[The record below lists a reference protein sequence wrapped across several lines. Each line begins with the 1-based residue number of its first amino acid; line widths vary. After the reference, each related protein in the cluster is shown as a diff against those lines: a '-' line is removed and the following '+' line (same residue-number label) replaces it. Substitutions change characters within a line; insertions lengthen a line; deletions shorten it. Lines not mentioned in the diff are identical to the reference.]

1 MGLAPEGRAYALG
14 CNIGQGLSMERRLL
28 QLAILLAGLVPVFG
42 GGAGVL
48 LGARAFG
55 DWPGAAGDSHVRYLS
70 GLLLAI
76 GLTYWACVPTIERRG
91 EIVRL
96 LTFIVFVGGLARLG
110 GVVAAGDPGA
120 MRWALVM
127 ELGVAPLIALW
138 QARVAQGRTFP
149 GLDAAP
155 QRS

>member
-1 MGLAPEGRAYALG
+1 
-14 CNIGQGLSMERRLL
+14 MERRLL
-28 QLAILLAGLVPVFG
+28 QLAILLAGIVPVFG
-42 GGAGVL
+42 GGAGVI
-48 LGARAFG
+48 LGAQAFG
-55 DWPGAAGDSHVRYLS
+55 DWPGAAGDSHARYLS

-76 GLTYWACVPTIERRG
+76 GLSYWACVPTIERRG

-96 LTFIVFVGGLARLG
+96 LTLIVFVGGLARLTG
-110 GVVAAGDPGA
+110 IFVSGDPGPT

-127 ELGVAPLIALW
+127 ELGVAPVLGLW
-138 QARVAQGRTFP
+138 QVRVARERPAP

>member
-1 MGLAPEGRAYALG
+1 
-14 CNIGQGLSMERRLL
+14 MERRLL

-42 GGAGVL
+42 GGAGVV

-76 GLTYWACVPTIERRG
+76 GLAYWACVPTIERRG
-91 EIVRL
+91 EIVRV
-96 LTFIVFVGGLARLG
+96 LTLIVVVGGLARLAG
-110 GVVAAGDPGA
+110 LFVAGDPGPT

-127 ELGVAPLIALW
+127 ELGVAPVIGLW
-138 QARVAQGRTFP
+138 QARVAQARLIGAPRARKRILQ
-149 GLDAAP
+149 GLDAVP
-155 QRS
+155 RRR